1 MDHNPLSVESVTYQ
15 YAASEWRLFPSSF
28 SVMKGEILGII
39 GPNGSGKSTLLKLAA
54 RILSP
59 GAGTVLLDG
68 RDLTGMGRREIARHL
83 AYLPQ
88 NTESHLDYTVEEV
101 VAMGRFAHARGMGFL
116 GPDDIDVVTRSL
128 FQTETE
134 GFRQRSL
141 SRLSGGERQRV
152 FLASVIAQE
161 PKVLLLDEPTS
172 ALDIH
177 HQVRFFNLLTDLVAE
192 GMAVAVVMHDLNL
205 ACLFGDRLLLLKQG
219 KIVHQGSPEE
229 ILNKQILHEIYGDGV
244 EIVEHPATGR
254 PVVLPTTAPVQHKKG
269 TS

>member
-1 MDHNPLSVESVTYQ
+1 MGHNPLSVESVTYQ

-28 SVMKGEILGII
+28 SVLKGEILGII
-39 GPNGSGKSTLLKLAA
+39 GSNGSGKSTLLKLAA

-59 GAGTVLLDG
+59 RAGTVLLDG
-68 RDLTGMGRREIARHL
+68 RDLTGMDRREIARHL

-88 NTESHLDYTVEEV
+88 DAESHLDYTVEEV

-116 GPDDIDVVTRSL
+116 GPDDIDVVTRCL

-134 GFRQRSL
+134 AFRERSL

-161 PKVLLLDEPTS
+161 PKVLLLDEPTG

-177 HQVRFFNLLTDLVAE
+177 HQVRFFNLLTELVAG
-192 GMAVAVVMHDLNL
+192 GMAVVVVTHDLNMASL
-205 ACLFGDRLLLLKQG
+205 YGDRLLLLKQG
-219 KIVHQGSPEE
+219 TIVYQGVPVE
-229 ILNKQILHEIYGDGV
+229 ILNKEILQETYGSGMEIMR
-244 EIVEHPATGR
+244 HPTAGY
-254 PVVLPTTAPVQHKKG
+254 PMVLPTRVLG
-269 TS
+269 S